1 MLRYFA
7 RAVYSLLA
15 LGVVGAIIAAAVIYW
30 AFNYYGRDLPNYD
43 QLADYQPPVT
53 TRVQAGDGSLIA
65 EFAVEKRAFVPIEA
79 IPPLVINA
87 FLASEDQNF
96 YRHSG
101 VDIIGVLRAVST
113 NIVNMGSGRRPV
125 GASTITQQVAKNFLL
140 GNELSYRRKIR
151 EAILAIRIEEAL
163 SKQRILELYLN
174 EIYLGY
180 GSYGVAAA
188 ALNYFGKSLNDLT
201 PGEAAYIAALPKAPN
216 NYHPITKHE
225 AAVERRNYVIG
236 RMAEDGYITA
246 AEAATAMAE
255 PLTVVSQTD
264 TATFTADYFAEE
276 VRRELDA
283 KYGEAQLYKGGL
295 SVRATLDPRLQK
307 IADPVLRKGLIDY
320 DRSHGWRGP
329 LTTIETTG
337 AWEKALAAVTLP
349 DGIAGWYPAV
359 VLSVK
364 PEEAEI
370 GFTDKNHGKIPLSEV
385 LWARQ
390 NKEEQTLGPAI
401 KAVTDVIKPG
411 DVVLVEPVKKAK
423 DGKDYPQGTFG
434 LRQVPVV
441 NGALV
446 ALDPHTGRVL
456 AMSGGWSF
464 GKSQFNRA
472 TQAKRQ
478 PGSAFKP
485 FVYLAALDKG
495 YTPSTLILDAPFV
508 GVQAPGLPLWKPKN
522 YTNKFYGPSTMRV
535 GVEQS
540 RNLMTVRL
548 ASEIG
553 MDSVVDYAR
562 KFGIMKDMPPH
573 LSMALGAGETTL
585 LDLTAAYAMLVN
597 GGKRITPTLI
607 DRIQDRHGKT
617 IQKHDT
623 RTCEGCLVPWQDN
636 LTAPELE
643 DNREQVVN
651 SATAYQAVSILEGVV
666 QRGTGTKVKEVGK
679 PLAGKTGT
687 SNDSF
692 DTWFIGFSPD
702 LAVGVFVG
710 FDTPATLGKTAT
722 GGVVAAPIFRDFMM
736 EALKDAPATPFRVP
750 PGIRL
755 VRVNHL
761 TGQLAKSG
769 DKGTIFEA
777 FKPGTEPNGENGTIV
792 LDGGYAP
799 GQSSP
804 AAAAG
809 GIY

>member
-7 RAVYSLLA
+7 RAVYSLIA
-15 LGVVGAIIAAAVIYW
+15 LVVVGAIIAVAVVYW

-43 QLADYQPPVT
+43 QLADYQPAVT

-65 EFAVEKRAFVPIEA
+65 EFAIEKRAFVPIEA
-79 IPPLVINA
+79 IPPLVVNA

-101 VDIIGVLRAVST
+101 VDIMGVLRAVST
-113 NIVNMGSGRRPV
+113 NIINMGSGRRPV

-151 EAILAIRIEEAL
+151 EAILAVRIEGAL

-236 RMAEDGYITA
+236 RMAEDRYITA
-246 AEAATAMAE
+246 AEAAAAMAE

-264 TATFTADYFAEE
+264 SATFTADYFAEE
-276 VRRELDA
+276 VRRELSA

-329 LTTIETTG
+329 LATIETTG
-337 AWEKALAAVTLP
+337 SWEKALAAVTLP
-349 DGIAGWYPAV
+349 DGISGWYPAV

-364 PEEAEI
+364 ADEAEI

-390 NKEEQTLGPAI
+390 NKEEQTLGPAV
-401 KAVTDVIKPG
+401 KAVTEVVKPG
-411 DVVLVEPVKKAK
+411 DVILVEPVAKSK

-522 YTNKFYGPSTMRV
+522 YTNKFYGPSTLRV

-553 MDSVVDYAR
+553 MDSVVEYAR

-585 LDLTAAYAMLVN
+585 LDLTSAYAMLVN

-623 RTCEGCLVPWQDN
+623 RICEDCLVPWQDN

-651 SATAYQAVSILEGVV
+651 SATAYQTVSILEGVV
-666 QRGTGTKVKEVGK
+666 QRGTATKVKEVGK

-722 GGVVAAPIFRDFMM
+722 GGVVAAPIFRDFMI